1 MDIITPDDKKNFDDL
16 YIVFSK
22 MDCDLLRVLNDQNQ
36 SLTGI
41 LNTLNLSMFLFFLS
55 FSYFTIIDVLLTL

>member
-36 SLTGI
+36 SLTG
-41 LNTLNLSMFLFFLS
+41 
-55 FSYFTIIDVLLTL
+55 TIES

>member
-1 MDIITPDDKKNFDDL
+1 MDIITPDDQKNFDDL

-41 LNTLNLSMFLFFLS
+41 PTFDCILFS
-55 FSYFTIIDVLLTL
+55 LTLSILMLHLGADFIEI

>member
-36 SLTGI
+36 SLTGTEQI
-41 LNTLNLSMFLFFLS
+41 ESFYVSFSFS